1 LAWGVPK
8 IGAAVAVSSGN
19 LALTEP
25 AGIASGDIMVACIA
39 ARDTAAF
46 SLPSADWAWCVTQQS
61 SGNTTTTVGSAI
73 ASGAMA
79 WCRRAGSAPALTF
92 TRTGGDVGL
101 GRIIAYSG
109 GLASGNAL
117 ITGSAETAAANTGSP
132 STPALDTTGN
142 ANALLVAVFA
152 GADNTT
158 GTSLTLVAATDPT
171 GVADDVADTTTAP
184 STTQWYIRS
193 DDVSNLGGDT
203 ALDIGDAVKGTAGS
217 TGTITY
223 GTVGASS
230 RHVVM
235 AAAFKIAAAAAVLD
249 ADAGSYSVTGAAASL
264 EVGRQVSADAAS
276 YTLTGQAASLEF
288 GRQIVAATVA
298 YTISGQ
304 AATFDRTYELGA
316 AAGSYSLTG
325 TAAGLE
331 FGRLLDAEA
340 GAYTITG
347 VDATLTHG
355 TAGAYEIAAD
365 AASYTIGGT
374 DAALALGRILNAEGG
389 EYIIVG
395 SDAGLDYAD
404 GSVEPEPEQPVLR
417 AFGGGAMLRWPH
429 KRRKKWQEDTLKAF
443 RRAYGE
449 DVPDD
454 LEEVAEAVAEI
465 APTRADPRAVAAVVA
480 ALVPKAP
487 RAEVKAVVALVFDAI
502 PEPEPDYTEDNNLMM
517 LVAAW
522 R

>member
-1 LAWGVPK
+1 VAWGVPK
-8 IGAAVAVSSGN
+8 IGSAVAVSSGN

-109 GLASGNAL
+109 GLASGDAL
-117 ITGSAETAAANTGSP
+117 IAGSAETAAANTGSP

-142 ANALLVAVFA
+142 TDALLVAVFA

-203 ALDIGDAVKGTAGS
+203 ALDIGDAVKGTGGS

-223 GTVGASS
+223 GTIGASS

-235 AAAFKIAAAAAVLD
+235 AAAFKIAVSARVLD
-249 ADAGSYSVTGAAASL
+249 ADAGGYTTTGTAASL
-264 EVGRQVSADAAS
+264 EVGRQVVADGSS
-276 YTLTGQAASLEF
+276 YTLTGQTASLEL
-288 GRQIVAATVA
+288 GRSVAA
-298 YTISGQ
+298 
-304 AATFDRTYELGA
+304 DA
-316 AAGSYSLTG
+316 AAYAVTGATVSLE
-325 TAAGLE
+325 L
-331 FGRLLDAEA
+331 GRLLDAEA
-340 GAYTITG
+340 ASYAISGSDVSLEYSGGGRVVAAEAGSYALSGQDAALEVGRQVDADAGSYTITG
-347 VDATLTHG
+347 QTVGLELGRLLD
-355 TAGAYEIAAD
+355 AD
-365 AASYTIGGT
+365 AASYAITGE
-374 DAALALGRILNAEGG
+374 DAALDYEAADDGTSSAWKRYAAYRKDHPQAEPVPRKPRKPI
-389 EYIIVG
+389 EIPPEII
-395 SDAGLDYAD
+395 
-404 GSVEPEPEQPVLR
+404 
-417 AFGGGAMLRWPH
+417 
-429 KRRKKWQEDTLKAF
+429 
-443 RRAYGE
+443 
-449 DVPDD
+449 
-454 LEEVAEAVAEI
+454 EAVAEPKPP
-465 APTRADPRAVAAVVA
+465 APAPLPATTSKPPAADPLPTIPPIAVYEPIPLPSPKKKPAPIVEPGFDLVEIDNDFIMIAA
-480 ALVPKAP
+480 
-487 RAEVKAVVALVFDAI
+487 R
-502 PEPEPDYTEDNNLMM
+502 M
-517 LVAAW
+517 
-522 R
+522 RR